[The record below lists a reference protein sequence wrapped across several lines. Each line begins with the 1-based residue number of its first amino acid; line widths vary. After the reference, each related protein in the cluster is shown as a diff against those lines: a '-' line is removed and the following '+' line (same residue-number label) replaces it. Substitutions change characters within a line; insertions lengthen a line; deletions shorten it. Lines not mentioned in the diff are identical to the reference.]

1 MYFWYVIEAVSWRP
15 EENEVARN
23 HHGVQF
29 AKLYLYVLSCDDRR
43 GTKFCE
49 TNTDFTTI
57 YIFGPSTC
65 QVKCYILSE
74 THLCGTWDRY
84 TVNAT
89 TEDEVGQVPKKVSRT
104 QEAGEKGHTRTEISF
119 EETQKQMEA
128 AARSINFSTSAIW
141 KMWKSR
147 FQKEVRPA
155 SQPVQAGSM
164 FLRW

>member
-15 EENEVARN
+15 EESEVARN

-43 GTKFCE
+43 GTKLCE
-49 TNTDFTTI
+49 NKHGLRNDLYFWTK
-57 YIFGPSTC
+57 
-65 QVKCYILSE
+65 QVKCYIHSE
-74 THLCGTWDRY
+74 THLCGTWDNY
-84 TVNAT
+84 PVNAT

-104 QEAGEKGHTRTEISF
+104 QEPGEKGHTRTEISF

-141 KMWKSR
+141 KMRKSR

>member
-1 MYFWYVIEAVSWRP
+1 MRNKHGLHNDLYFW
-15 EENEVARN
+15 
-23 HHGVQF
+23 
-29 AKLYLYVLSCDDRR
+29 
-43 GTKFCE
+43 TK
-49 TNTDFTTI
+49 
-57 YIFGPSTC
+57 
-65 QVKCYILSE
+65 QVKCYIHSE
-74 THLCGTWDRY
+74 THLCGTTWDNY
-84 TVNAT
+84 PVNAT
-89 TEDEVGQVPKKVSRT
+89 TVDEVGQVPKKVSRT

-141 KMWKSR
+141 KMRKSR